1 MNKSCTRGCLHKEF
15 VLNYVYIRLTVESV
29 LCVKWI
35 TGHTFERIQEELN
48 MKKFLLAIAI
58 AAVAMIA
65 APSSVKAASA
75 LTQAQDFYNMNN
87 DWNTAQNA
95 YFWGIERPVMR
106 EYDKA
111 MAAQWSQATRARW
124 QSDWM
129 AWQAQQRAAVNAY
142 QLMSNEY
149 ARQQNI
155 ATQYTNLKNMATYNA
170 VNNWDTSFYNNQE
183 MVLRTYAAMF
193 GQYPFP
199 QVQ

>member
-1 MNKSCTRGCLHKEF
+1 
-15 VLNYVYIRLTVESV
+15 
-29 LCVKWI
+29 
-35 TGHTFERIQEELN
+35 
-48 MKKFLLAIAI
+48 MKKFLLAIAV

-75 LTQAQDFYNMNN
+75 LTQAQNFTKINQ
-87 DWNTAQNA
+87 DWATAQNA
-95 YFWGIERPVMR
+95 YFWGVERPVMN
-106 EYDKA
+106 EYNKA
-111 MAAQWSQATRARW
+111 MTAQYSQALSARW

-129 AWQAQQRAAVNAY
+129 AYQSMLRADANAY